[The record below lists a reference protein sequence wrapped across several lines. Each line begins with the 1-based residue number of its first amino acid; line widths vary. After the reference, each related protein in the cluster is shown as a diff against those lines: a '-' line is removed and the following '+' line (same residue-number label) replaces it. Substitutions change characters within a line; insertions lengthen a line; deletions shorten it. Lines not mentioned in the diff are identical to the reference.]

1 MYKRLLSDCPQ
12 ISLGHFLGSF
22 WTQSQPGHMLPLFTR
37 SPGSDILVLPTGYDY
52 GNTWCI
58 YFLSF
63 LLPVTS
69 LIAPV
74 CSLTDPS
81 SSMSPLL
88 AEPFRAPSFLPSD
101 LLIFWELVPHF
112 LCPQFNISSVSHIF
126 RPTSTL
132 GLYNP
137 LSPQLWYQSTIAV
150 GFLKIMVNLFILRCL
165 WPR

>member
-1 MYKRLLSDCPQ
+1 MSAEWLSPNKPGALLRK
-12 ISLGHFLGSF
+12 FLDSVSA
-22 WTQSQPGHMLPLFTR
+22 WPHVALIHQVSRVWHPGPSYWLWLWKF
-37 SPGSDILVLPTGYDY
+37 LVYF
-52 GNTWCI
+52 
-58 YFLSF
+58 FLSF